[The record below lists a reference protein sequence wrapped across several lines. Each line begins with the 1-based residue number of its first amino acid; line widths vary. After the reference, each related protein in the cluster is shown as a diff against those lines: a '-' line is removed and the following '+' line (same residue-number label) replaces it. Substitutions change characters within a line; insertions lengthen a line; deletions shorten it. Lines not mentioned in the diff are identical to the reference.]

1 MSNKDI
7 FNNGKNEEI
16 ILSSYVN
23 PSEEDTYGLN
33 SVSKIDKNI
42 GSESLIA
49 EIENL
54 NSENINIIYTTDNI
68 GDDTDVLVS
77 SPLLFNKTS
86 TPDQLFGQQVI
97 NFNKTEIDS
106 LTGNNK
112 NNPLVGTF
120 ESDSLTIEDEVIPP
134 IPNTKPTSKYAIRT
148 EKQIRI
154 NNGGDLEGNP
164 LDISDDAL
172 IYAAKGFRIN
182 GDVILPVK
190 RDENSNPLL
199 DSSGKLILVDNTI
212 AVADGYTI
220 SVDSNEQ
227 YFGLNQPQ
235 VMEEI
240 AVKIPAY
247 DSLKKH
253 KLDSFITEDNQT
265 ITLEMRLIGLKIFLH
280 QVR

>member
-253 KLDSFITEDNQT
+253 
-265 ITLEMRLIGLKIFLH
+265 
-280 QVR
+280 